1 MDAIAAGKTREASSM
16 LKIVAALRPTFE
28 VTAELEDL
36 PWPVTLAEGTAGP
49 RLICVSTPTANGGV
63 QQYAKL
69 AAHFRGSRNVSALPL
84 VGFASGEPLPATA
97 EAAVRSIAE
106 SALRAADGHPFALVG
121 HSSGGALAYAAAGVM
136 ERTWGI
142 TPASVVMLDTLSF
155 QHGDGDGIDYPELMR
170 INFSRPEQAPVRLTN
185 SRLSAMGRWLAL
197 LRGLDAA
204 PTSVPVLLVR
214 CTKPL
219 VEGQFTP
226 GAEQDSAPVVETATV
241 RLVDAD
247 HLSLA
252 REDSAAT
259 AEIIE
264 EWLRSDV
271 SPELRGAHVPVLS
284 VD

>member
-1 MDAIAAGKTREASSM
+1 
-16 LKIVAALRPTFE
+16 
-28 VTAELEDL
+28 
-36 PWPVTLAEGTAGP
+36 
-49 RLICVSTPTANGGV
+49 
-63 QQYAKL
+63 
-69 AAHFRGSRNVSALPL
+69 
-84 VGFASGEPLPATA
+84 
-97 EAAVRSIAE
+97 
-106 SALRAADGHPFALVG
+106 
-121 HSSGGALAYAAAGVM
+121 
-136 ERTWGI
+136 
-142 TPASVVMLDTLSF
+142 
-155 QHGDGDGIDYPELMR
+155 MR

-226 GAEQDSAPVVETATV
+226 GAEQDSARVVETATV

-284 VD
+284 ID